1 MTSKNI
7 YFLLLLLIYSC
18 FTEIW
23 DKFWHFWKCRPPE
36 TWHVCVIDI
45 NYLTNFKTYF
55 RKLLNTSNSDLILD
69 LFVLKDIMVN
79 CLLWII
85 LTVIFDLTL
94 ELNDHE
100 SKFVCTLCFFYA
112 LKVTFW
118 DSEVKLSTP
127 WSYHTIIASL
137 KSIWDFFIWNW
148 KKLTTKKD
156 VDQGRK
162 CRHSNHF

>member
-69 LFVLKDIMVN
+69 LFVLKDIRVN
-79 CLLWII
+79 CLLWVIW
-85 LTVIFDLTL
+85 TVIFDLKL
-94 ELNDHE
+94 QLNDHE
-100 SKFVCTLCFFYA
+100 PKCVGTLVLLTKGHILRFWSQIEHNVKF
-112 LKVTFW
+112 
-118 DSEVKLSTP
+118 S
-127 WSYHTIIASL
+127 H
-137 KSIWDFFIWNW
+137 N
-148 KKLTTKKD
+148 
-156 VDQGRK
+156 
-162 CRHSNHF
+162 HS